1 MAFQLS
7 GLEGRTALVTG
18 AGRRRGIGR
27 TVALEL
33 AKAGCDVVVTGSG
46 RDPSGFPADERAIG
60 WRDVES
66 VAEEIRGLG
75 RRALAAVCDIASLP
89 DVRALGERVAREMG
103 GVDFVV
109 NNAALVPP
117 GRERV
122 AVHQADPEI
131 AARVFDVN
139 LKGTYFM
146 CHVFGRLL
154 VEQARGGAIVNITS
168 IAGKRMAPRNA
179 AYGTSK
185 AALHALTAAL
195 SGELGEHAIR
205 VNGVCPG
212 ITVTSAM
219 DEVPESAWEP
229 MIKANIPLGRAGR
242 PEDTAGLVLFL
253 CSDQGA
259 WITGQIYS
267 VDGGQ
272 VAGR

>member
-7 GLEGRTALVTG
+7 GLEGKTALVTG

-46 RDPSGFPADERAIG
+46 RDPSSFPADERAIG

-66 VAEEIRGLG
+66 VAEEIRALG
-75 RRALAAVCDIASLP
+75 RRALPAVCDIASLA
-89 DVRALGERVAREMG
+89 DVRALAERVRREQG
-103 GVDFVV
+103 GVDFLV

-146 CHVFGRLL
+146 CHVFGALL
-154 VEQARGGAIVNITS
+154 VEQARGGAIVNVTS

-185 AALHALTAAL
+185 AALHALTAAM

-205 VNGVCPG
+205 VNAVCPG

-219 DEVPESAWEP
+219 DGVPESAWEP
-229 MIKANIPLGRAGR
+229 MVKANIPLGRAGR

-259 WITGQIYS
+259 WITGQSYS

>member
-1 MAFQLS
+1 MPFQLC
-7 GLEGRTALVTG
+7 GLEGKTALVSG
-18 AGRRRGIGR
+18 AGRLRGIGR

-46 RDPSGFPADERAIG
+46 RDPSSFPADERKQG

-66 VAEEIRGLG
+66 VAEEIRALG
-75 RRALAAVCDIASLP
+75 RRALPAVCDIAALA
-89 DVRALGERVAREMG
+89 DVRALGERVAREFG

-122 AVHQADPEI
+122 AVHEADPEI

-146 CHVFGRLL
+146 CHVFGRML
-154 VEQARGGAIVNITS
+154 VEQARGGAIVNVTS

-185 AALHALTAAL
+185 AALHALTAAM
-195 SGELGEHAIR
+195 SGELGEHRIR
-205 VNGVCPG
+205 VNAVCPG

-229 MIKANIPLGRAGR
+229 MIRANIPLGRAGR
-242 PEDTAGLVLFL
+242 PEDTAALVLFL
-253 CSDQGA
+253 LSDQGA